1 MNEELDTTSNDLT
14 AQAQAR
20 LSEQERWKKKLADA
34 QVRLN
39 MHPGAQTNFTPCI
52 TQIHMRAH
60 THTHAHTQTALATSM
75 ETARTEAVKAAHDAQ
90 RATADHLKLRKE
102 QEEQYIEL
110 QVLCM
115 IMCVCASAKE
125 KISTEQLPITVL
137 RNLKSAHQIFSYT
150 LLIVDTCARTH
161 IFIPTQAEHAE
172 LHMLLQKMQKEMDQ
186 HTENFNGERSAARR
200 KAAQVNAWKDARGL
214 FFVVSHP
221 HPYMPKVA
229 DQLDAVTKE
238 RLKLQASSEQKAK
251 DLRYLQLEWER
262 LG

>member
-39 MHPGAQTNFTPCI
+39 MHPGAQTNFTPYL

-60 THTHAHTQTALATSM
+60 TRTHAHTQTALATSM

-115 IMCVCASAKE
+115 IMCVVHLQRN

-137 RNLKSAHQIFSYT
+137 QNLKSAHQIF
-150 LLIVDTCARTH
+150 
-161 IFIPTQAEHAE
+161 
-172 LHMLLQKMQKEMDQ
+172 
-186 HTENFNGERSAARR
+186 
-200 KAAQVNAWKDARGL
+200 
-214 FFVVSHP
+214 
-221 HPYMPKVA
+221 
-229 DQLDAVTKE
+229 
-238 RLKLQASSEQKAK
+238 
-251 DLRYLQLEWER
+251 
-262 LG
+262 